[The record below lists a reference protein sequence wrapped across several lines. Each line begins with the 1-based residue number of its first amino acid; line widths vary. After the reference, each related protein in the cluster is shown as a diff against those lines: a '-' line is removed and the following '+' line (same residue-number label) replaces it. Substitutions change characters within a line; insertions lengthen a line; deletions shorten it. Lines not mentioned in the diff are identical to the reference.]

1 VAEKHLQP
9 QQDGRGRIP
18 VPFVRKRNL
27 GDDLIE
33 EPVPQNSLTVPDAQH
48 YIVELMVRP
57 GPEKIPPTVY
67 DYPPGAETLKQE
79 KTLIVKIAFFIRSP

>member
-1 VAEKHLQP
+1 MAEKHLQP

-33 EPVPQNSLTVPDAQH
+33 KPVPQNSLTVPDAQH
-48 YIVELMVRP
+48 YIVELWCGLV
-57 GPEKIPPTVY
+57 
-67 DYPPGAETLKQE
+67 LKKFPQPYMITRLE
-79 KTLIVKIAFFIRSP
+79 LKR